1 MKNIRLMAAGFIAAT
16 VVFKG
21 KEILEF
27 TKNKYSELKEKVQK
41 EQPAKKEKS
50 AE

>member
-1 MKNIRLMAAGFIAAT
+1 MAAAAGFIAAT

-21 KEILEF
+21 KEILE
-27 TKNKYSELKEKVQK
+27 KYKEKAQK
-41 EQPAKKEKS
+41 EQPAEKEKS